1 MVKHREPLLAQEF
14 PPRCAEQMFDIKFPS
29 TAKYRG
35 VLNVLEKCANLTCS
49 AVSGHRGDGMLLRV
63 PRGTSDRRSS
73 GAAKKKVAI
82 EHFWLCSE
90 CAETMTFGFDR
101 DRYKKRVEVTVI
113 PLLSARDA
121 A

>member
-1 MVKHREPLLAQEF
+1 VWKKHSTPSYVQANVKSQSSF
-14 PPRCAEQMFDIKFPS
+14 F
-29 TAKYRG
+29 AKAVSGQYLG
-35 VLNVLEKCANLTCS
+35 VLNVLEKCANLMCS

-63 PRGTSDRRSS
+63 PRVGSGCRPS
-73 GAAKKKVAI
+73 GAAKKKAAI

-101 DRYKKRVEVTVI
+101 DHNKRVKVTVI
-113 PLLSARDA
+113 PMFSARDA